1 MSDAEH
7 KNQLAIGETK
17 DGHKELHEMTDG
29 SFRVTVFTMTE
40 QGDTWDYEDYRTKE
54 EAHDI
59 FLRVYRYDDLAT
71 LAE

>member
-1 MSDAEH
+1 MSEV
-7 KNQLAIGETK
+7 AIQNADTK
-17 DGHKELHEMTDG
+17 DGHKVLSKTSKG
-29 SFRVTVFTMTE
+29 KWRVTVFAMTE
-40 QGDTWDYEDYRTKE
+40 QGDTWDFEEYDTAK